1 MVSNNMGGPHNL
13 GDPDDRTLRKV
24 ELEVMIP
31 KILRERTKTLKC
43 PPEVKEFESC
53 CKERGLMM
61 WWYCRKENDALR
73 KCQLKWYSDEEFKN
87 ECKEIYLKERSEYR
101 RTGITKKQREYLQ
114 KNPNA
119 PPH

>member
-1 MVSNNMGGPHNL
+1 MVSNNKGGPHGL

-24 ELEVMIP
+24 EIDVMIP

-43 PPEVKEFESC
+43 PDQVREFESC

-61 WWYCRKENDALR
+61 WWSCRKQNDAL
-73 KCQLKWYSDEEFKN
+73 KACQLKWYADEEFKN
-87 ECKEIYLKERSEYR
+87 ECKEIYLAERAEYR
-101 RTGITKKQREYLQ
+101 RTGYTKKQREYLE

-119 PPH
+119 LIH